1 MDAKRLLDDSIP
13 NAGEM
18 PTFLLLRDQFRQDK
32 WCLIAWKYAFYAHF
46 FIGIISIKLQSD
58 CVKYC
63 KCLLIDLIPD
73 QYCSTRLCIFKYSH
87 NLLIFCSW
95 YWILKKNN
103 VLSLQQNM
111 KLTLDNCFFL
121 QSKFKTYFQLLFWS
135 EFCLQWKKNP
145 VCSYAYFGS
154 NVKMQSLVSRHF

>member
-18 PTFLLLRDQFRQDK
+18 STFLLLRDQFREDK

-73 QYCSTRLCIFKYSH
+73 CSSIF
-87 NLLIFCSW
+87 LLGCVFSSIYTIFCYVLGIESW
-95 YWILKKNN
+95 EITYEIPRNGYLIY
-103 VLSLQQNM
+103 SQQINRIM
-111 KLTLDNCFFL
+111 
-121 QSKFKTYFQLLFWS
+121 
-135 EFCLQWKKNP
+135 FCLYTIWRKHLF
-145 VCSYAYFGS
+145 VCYP
-154 NVKMQSLVSRHF
+154 N